1 MAEKTTYRVGVLGS
15 GKGSNFVSIADSC
28 ASGKSPVQVAIV
40 LSDVQNAPILEH
52 AKNRGIEARYIH
64 PGRYRTKLDETSEP
78 EYIKA
83 LQDANVDLV
92 VLAGFMRI
100 LKGDF
105 LKAFPMRVINIH
117 PSLLPAFPGMEAWK
131 QALDYGV
138 KVTGCTV
145 HIVDQGID
153 TGPIIAQRVVPVLDD
168 DTPETLHRRIQEAE
182 WSLYPEVITGF
193 ARNEIFVNGRK
204 VMWKKAT
211 DL

>member
-1 MAEKTTYRVGVLGS
+1 MVKKSTYRVGVLGS
-15 GKGSNFVSIADSC
+15 GKGSNFVSIADFC
-28 ASGKSPVQVAIV
+28 VSGKLPAQVAIV

-78 EYIKA
+78 EYVKA
-83 LQDANVDLV
+83 LQDAGVDLV

-168 DTPETLHRRIQEAE
+168 DTPETLHKRIQEVE
-182 WSLYPEVITGF
+182 WSLYPEVIAGF
-193 ARNEIFVNGRK
+193 ANGEISVSGRK
-204 VMWKKAT
+204 VIWKKT
-211 DL
+211 TNL